1 MGECDF
7 VSACFLI
14 VPRALPALAFEHVD
28 DGARARVNHRSYQL
42 QSFTT
47 GTAGLV
53 RRLAFQNGDFLSEE

>member
-1 MGECDF
+1 MWTMEPERELTI
-7 VSACFLI
+7 VS
-14 VPRALPALAFEHVD
+14 
-28 DGARARVNHRSYQL
+28 NQL